1 MKTFRV
7 RAMVSVY
14 ITVEAEDLTYER
26 AEELMEE
33 AVNCLEW
40 DLETNP
46 PEGLG
51 AASIGCAYDVEFDDV
66 EDVE

>member
-1 MKTFRV
+1 MKTFRL

-26 AEELMEE
+26 AEELVEG
-33 AVNCLEW
+33 AVECLNW
-40 DLETNP
+40 DLETSL
-46 PEGLG
+46 PEGV
-51 AASIGCAYDVEFDDV
+51 ASASIGCAYDVEFDDV